1 MIPRLIPWFNFLMQ
15 NCIGAI
21 DGTHIP
27 ITIAQEKAP
36 PYRNRKGTLSQN
48 VMCTGDFDL
57 KFTLEQ
63 LVHVLVSMVVRMIQ
77 LWQFMLLVFSVWII

>member
-1 MIPRLIPWFNFLMQ
+1 MIPNSFLGLIFLMQ

-57 KFTLEQ
+57 KFTLEK
-63 LVHVLVSMVVRMIQ
+63 LVPVLVSMVAWMI
-77 LWQFMLLVFSVWII
+77 